1 MTHKE
6 KLVAAINNDYVPEEV
21 CQIFLQLAQPHLG
34 KGVLMDIVYGKDKG
48 GKVDS
53 AYPSDYAQRVR
64 ELLPKFRGE
73 FMVYDYNEPTD
84 DDPKASRWGTF
95 ENVAER
101 TIQKINYLMNNR
113 E

>member
-1 MTHKE
+1 MTSKE
-6 KLVAAINNDYVPEEV
+6 KLILAIKSEYIPEEV
-21 CQIFLQLAQPHLG
+21 CDILLQLAQPHLG
-34 KGVLMDIVYGKDKG
+34 KGILMDIVYGKDKG

-53 AYPSDYAQRVR
+53 AYPSDYAQQVR
-64 ELLPKFRGE
+64 NLLPKFRGE

-84 DDPKASRWGTF
+84 YDPKASRHGTF

-101 TIQKINYLMNNR
+101 TILKINYLMNNR